1 MALTR
6 TRRAVVRAAS
16 VVLVGVL
23 GAWLSMRNLSAFDVQ
38 PSMGAIAYR
47 AVTSAAL
54 FMPTLLLAVSA
65 YRATDTVRAGDRLG
79 LFAAWFLVAFILS
92 SLLGI

>member
-1 MALTR
+1 M
-6 TRRAVVRAAS
+6 VRVAS

-23 GAWLSMRNLSAFDVQ
+23 GAWLSMRNLSAYDVQ
-38 PSMGAIAYR
+38 PGMGAIAYR
-47 AVTSAAL
+47 AITSAAL

-65 YRATDTVRAGDRLG
+65 YRATDTIRAGDRLG
-79 LFAAWFLVAFILS
+79 LLAAWSLVAFIMS